1 MYSPA
6 YRSAYWTKGQEG
18 EDMRAARMMFAA
30 AALAC
35 CAAGDPPLAEAPPAD
50 PALFDTKGFR
60 SARYRALVKTD
71 PAPAQT
77 ITLAAALTLDPARDA
92 LFIDVMPVESGV
104 RDPVSGVWTLASE
117 HLTIPGALWLPET
130 GRAPVDADLWAALE
144 ARIAAKRGP
153 QPDLPV
159 IVFCRTDCWMSWN
172 AARRLALR
180 GVGNVYWLAEG
191 TDGWH
196 SAGRTMELAVP
207 LAVPASTIMQQE
219 N

>member
-1 MYSPA
+1 MYSSAGPG
-6 YRSAYWTKGQEG
+6 AYWTKEQEG
-18 EDMRAARMMFAA
+18 EDMRAARIMVAA

-35 CAAGDPPLAEAPPAD
+35 CAAGVPLLAEAPPAD
-50 PALFDTKGFR
+50 PVLFDAQGYR
-60 SARYRALVKTD
+60 SARYRAPVKAD

-77 ITLAAALTLDPARDA
+77 ITLAAALALDPARDA

-104 RDPVSGVWTLASE
+104 RDSISGVWTLASE

-144 ARIAAKRGP
+144 ARITDARGP
-153 QPDLPV
+153 QPGLPV

-172 AARRLALR
+172 AARRLALG
-180 GVGNVYWLAEG
+180 GVGNVHWLAEG

-196 SAGRTMELAVP
+196 GAGRALVVAQP
-207 LAVPASTIMQQE
+207 IAVPASTTTQQE
-219 N
+219 K

>member
-1 MYSPA
+1 
-6 YRSAYWTKGQEG
+6 
-18 EDMRAARMMFAA
+18 MRAARIMVAA

-35 CAAGDPPLAEAPPAD
+35 CAAAVPLLAETAPPD
-50 PALFDTKGFR
+50 PALFDTQGYR
-60 SARYRALVKTD
+60 SARYRAPVKAD

-77 ITLAAALTLDPARDA
+77 ITLAAALALDPARDA

-144 ARIAAKRGP
+144 ARIVAARGA
-153 QPDLPV
+153 QPGLPV
-159 IVFCRTDCWMSWN
+159 ILFCRTDCWMSWN
-172 AARRLALR
+172 AARRLALL
-180 GVGNVYWLAEG
+180 GVPNVHWFAEG

-196 SAGRTMELAVP
+196 EAGRALAVAQP
-207 LAVPASTIMQQE
+207 IAVPASPITQQE
-219 N
+219 K